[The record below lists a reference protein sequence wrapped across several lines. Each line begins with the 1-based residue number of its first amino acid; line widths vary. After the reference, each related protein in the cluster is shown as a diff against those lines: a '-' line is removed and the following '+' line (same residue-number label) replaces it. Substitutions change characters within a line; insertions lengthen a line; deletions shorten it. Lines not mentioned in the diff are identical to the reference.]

1 MNHSIVHVTMAACT
15 CFSFGVWSTWI
26 EVSAPVFVDVFV
38 CLFFSRYVGI
48 VRSAQDITVVKTM
61 KSPPYGVRLV
71 CEAVC
76 VIKGIKSERLPDP
89 SGTGR

>member
-1 MNHSIVHVTMAACT
+1 M
-15 CFSFGVWSTWI
+15 
-26 EVSAPVFVDVFV
+26 FVDVFV
-38 CLFFSRYVGI
+38 CLFFLSLCWYRC
-48 VRSAQDITVVKTM
+48 AQDITVVKTM

>member
-1 MNHSIVHVTMAACT
+1 M
-15 CFSFGVWSTWI
+15 
-26 EVSAPVFVDVFV
+26 SAPVFVDVFV
-38 CLFFSRYVGI
+38 CMVFF
-48 VRSAQDITVVKTM
+48 RSLCWYRCAQDITVVKTM